1 MYISHEMMPTIHVYS
16 DKATD
21 VHANTEY
28 KELRQCFNII
38 KCPFKTYPSKYV
50 SLFGVIKQ
58 GIFQEGLTCCFF

>member
-38 KCPFKTYPSKYV
+38 KCPFKTYPS
-50 SLFGVIKQ
+50 
-58 GIFQEGLTCCFF
+58 